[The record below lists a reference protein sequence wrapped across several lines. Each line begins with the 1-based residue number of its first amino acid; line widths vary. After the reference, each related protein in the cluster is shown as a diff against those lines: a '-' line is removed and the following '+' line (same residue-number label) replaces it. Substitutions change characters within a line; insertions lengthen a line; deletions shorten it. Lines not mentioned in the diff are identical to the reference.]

1 VRPVDDQCTSCG
13 SVPGACVCARFSPA
27 CAHCCTLQV
36 LEEEELSAM
45 RSHQEHF
52 EQIRNAELV
61 ATQRM
66 EAAEKRK
73 IEEKERRLAQVCV
86 HACTVRACVCVLACA
101 FGQCALP

>member
-1 VRPVDDQCTSCG
+1 MHIQTI
-13 SVPGACVCARFSPA
+13 
-27 CAHCCTLQV
+27 TLNTHAQV

-86 HACTVRACVCVLACA
+86 CVCMCVCVVCV
-101 FGQCALP
+101 CVCVCVCENTV